1 MTAITVGGST
11 TVEPPPMFIDEE
23 VPGAGPLLPVPL
35 RLEVRAFVSRIRRWY
50 SAFLMASARCS
61 LSRRALDAAAKLMRA
76 APATSSA
83 MSSSVR

>member
-1 MTAITVGGST
+1 MTAITVGVAI
-11 TVEPPPMFIDEE
+11 TVEPSMLLNDEE
-23 VPGAGPLLPVPL
+23 VPGVGPLLPVPL

-61 LSRRALDAAAKLMRA
+61 FSRRALDAAAKLMRA